1 MGCCA
6 SSSSGNVP
14 VDVPELR
21 RRLSLGVDVEETPDV
36 EAEENPL
43 VIELDRARLQELT
56 ADGRSWSIGSETDQ
70 DLHRRASFSQKTVRA
85 FGGQLIDAGKQGIG
99 YACKKGMK
107 PEAPNQDSFAVV
119 QVGDQYSIYGVFD
132 GHGSRGHDVSNF
144 VKDQLPKLLVVQQDT
159 LKSQPLEA
167 LRRAFR
173 QMQVLIEQATSLHK
187 INAEKSGTTASII
200 LHEHTKNALHI
211 AHVGDSRCVV
221 ARYNVDMGQHVALD
235 LTKDHKPNDPNERAR
250 IEANGGCVIFDGY
263 YNHRVYAKHT
273 YKGKRYPGLNMSRSL
288 GDLLG
293 YYDAGLSSDPDLKTH
308 MLLRSRP
315 AEEVDDGQLDQG
327 GSGGGEPDEELV
339 HHQSLNS
346 EATDPDITTVR
357 LDPTEDMFMLLC
369 SDGVWEFLSSQ
380 KAVDICSKYQATQ
393 AMKAADTL
401 SKAAWDAWVNAMG
414 GAVVDDITALVVYL
428 TIDRPKRDIS
438 Q

>member
-6 SSSSGNVP
+6 SSSSASSAP

-21 RRLSLGVDVEETPDV
+21 RRLSLGVAVEETPLGTENED
-36 EAEENPL
+36 ENPL
-43 VIELDRARLQELT
+43 VIELDRAKLEELT

-85 FGGQLIDAGKQGIG
+85 LGGQLIDAGKRGIG

-107 PEAPNQDSFAVV
+107 PEAPNQDSFAVI

-159 LKSQPLEA
+159 LKAQPLEA

-221 ARYNVDMGQHVALD
+221 ARYNADVGQHVALD
-235 LTKDHKPNDPNERAR
+235 LTKDHKPNDPSERAR

-315 AEEVDDGQLDQG
+315 AAPEGSWDEG
-327 GSGGGEPDEELV
+327 GAGEEPDEDPAQL
-339 HHQSLNS
+339 QGADS
-346 EATDPDITTVR
+346 EATDPDITTLR
-357 LDPTEDMFMLLC
+357 LDPAEDMFMLLC
-369 SDGVWEFLSSQ
+369 SDGVWEFLTSQ

-428 TIDRPKRDIS
+428 TDRPRREVS
-438 Q
+438 P